1 METVKPEFEICSS
14 IKKLSTWKCASTSEQ
29 RVNNGSMPE
38 RQRIEKERESYRYNL
53 EARSSGKKPLQDS
66 RTWGAEKAVKKPL
79 LLGCSTSK
87 AVVCN
92 SEVEELNERLRILE
106 EETETMKQE
115 LFESAQERKKL
126 MNDIYQQFQM
136 LEIDPRYLVAREFKS
151 TDENTSVNSSQDER
165 MGTSLL
171 DILHQ
176 DPHPSLVTRNL
187 RANALAL
194 LM

>member
-14 IKKLSTWKCASTSEQ
+14 IMKLSTWKCASTSEQ

-79 LLGCSTSK
+79 LLGCF
-87 AVVCN
+87 N
-92 SEVEELNERLRILE
+92 NEVEELNERLRILE

-126 MNDIYQQFQM
+126 MNEIYQHFQM

-165 MGTSLL
+165 MGTSLS

>member
-151 TDENTSVNSSQDER
+151 TDENTSVNSSQVIMLFFFFDKQVIKLF
-165 MGTSLL
+165 T
-171 DILHQ
+171 
-176 DPHPSLVTRNL
+176 LVI
-187 RANALAL
+187 
-194 LM
+194 